1 MQANYFIIRGA
12 GLLHEGSLRAENKEY
27 EDKREAFEQFSK
39 RDLKFLFGS
48 EQQRKTKAFRRSLL
62 AFVTCPLTDTSN
74 EKQKTR

>member
-48 EQQRKTKAFRRSLL
+48 EQQR
-62 AFVTCPLTDTSN
+62 
-74 EKQKTR
+74 